1 MCRLSG
7 EFTTGVGYIIIKE
20 DICVEGGMERERERE
35 REREERER
43 ERERERDT
51 GVKQSR
57 GHEAE
62 LLLLKIIVTADVVA
76 IDSEEKE
83 SEQ

>member
-35 REREERER
+35 KR